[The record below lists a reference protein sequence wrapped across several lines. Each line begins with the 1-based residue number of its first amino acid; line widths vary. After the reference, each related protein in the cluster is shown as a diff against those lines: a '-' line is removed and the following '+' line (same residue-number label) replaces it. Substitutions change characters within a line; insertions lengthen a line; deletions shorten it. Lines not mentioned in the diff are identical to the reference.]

1 MQIEPQED
9 IQEFDSPLIEKNLK
23 RQDRMARSD
32 AARNKRRTLKAVRE
46 TVQQNEYA
54 KLRRAK
60 KKK

>member
-9 IQEFDSPLIEKNLK
+9 NLEFDSPLIEKDLT
-23 RQDRMARSD
+23 RQDRMSRSD
-32 AARNKRRTLKAVRE
+32 AARTKRRTLKAVRE